1 MTTFEK
7 RMGNKLI
14 SLLLMLVLLVSLS
27 FSAVNV
33 FADETQASQATT
45 QNASDSSDE
54 IHLYANSFQYR
65 IETSGKEDCVCIVK
79 YIGEGGDV
87 SVPQTIDGLPVVV
100 IGMEAFW
107 YNDDLTAINL
117 PQGLVYI
124 EARAFQ
130 GCKNLQYVNIPD
142 SVMEI
147 NVAAFEGCE
156 KLDNLNVPDELLYIG
171 GGAFDRTAWL
181 KKYEGGSSVIF
192 ENKYFYRY
200 DGDAEIVT
208 IPDGI
213 TCISGN
219 AFAGNQTLTYVHIP
233 ESVQFFGGF
242 CFYNCPKLKSVS
254 VPDNTAF
261 IGDYAFGVDS
271 LDKDGNPVYT
281 EDFVLYANEGSY
293 ADEEYCTR
301 FAVERKDRR
310 LNATPDELPENE
322 KGAEDIVINGEKKE
336 VENLWVLLTII
347 IVCVVIVGGLYAYF
361 TNKEKKEQEKKKAER
376 KNKQNKKK
384 SKKSK
389 KK

>member
-1 MTTFEK
+1 MTTFK
-7 RMGNKLI
+7 NRMGNKLI
-14 SLLLMLVLLVSLS
+14 SFILMLVLLVSASVSCTL
-27 FSAVNV
+27 V
-33 FADETQASQATT
+33 FADESTTAAVNTQAPTDT
-45 QNASDSSDE
+45 SDE
-54 IHLYANSFQYR
+54 ILTYANSFQYR
-65 IETSGKEDCVCIVK
+65 IEKDGKEDCVCIVK

-87 SVPQTIDGLPVVV
+87 SVPETINGLPVVV

-107 YNDDLTAINL
+107 YNDDLTAVNL
-117 PQGLVYI
+117 PSKLVYI

-156 KLDNLNVPDELLYIG
+156 KLDDINIPDELLYIG
-171 GGAFDRTAWL
+171 GGAFDRTAWI

-200 DGDAEIVT
+200 DSDAEVVT

-242 CFYNCPKLKSVS
+242 CFYNCPRLKSVS

-281 EDFVLYANEGSY
+281 EDFVLYADDGSY
-293 ADEEYCTR
+293 ADKEYCSR
-301 FAVERKDRR
+301 FAVERKEKKF
-310 LNATPDELPENE
+310 NATPDELPEQE
-322 KGAEDIVINGEKKE
+322 KGAEDIVINGTETE
-336 VENLWVLLTII
+336 VQNLWVLVII
-347 IVCVVIVGGLYAYF
+347 VIVCVVVIGGLYAFF
-361 TNKEKKEQEKKKAER
+361 TIKEKKEKEKKKQQK
-376 KNKQNKKK
+376 KNNQKKK
-384 SKKSK
+384 KK
-389 KK
+389 